1 MIHVSES
8 LPGLRREQPLA
19 TAMPTMEEEEEEEE
33 GVIRLR
39 KMSSCLRPTW
49 ERMRRRK
56 MRRRSAVKV
65 NMVREGGGGRPSAVR
80 VNMVREGGGGGGG
93 EGEGGLGEGGENRY
107 IFFLCRD
114 GY

>member
-1 MIHVSES
+1 
-8 LPGLRREQPLA
+8 
-19 TAMPTMEEEEEEEE
+19 MPTMEEEEEEEEEE

-80 VNMVREGGGGGGG
+80 MNMVREGGG